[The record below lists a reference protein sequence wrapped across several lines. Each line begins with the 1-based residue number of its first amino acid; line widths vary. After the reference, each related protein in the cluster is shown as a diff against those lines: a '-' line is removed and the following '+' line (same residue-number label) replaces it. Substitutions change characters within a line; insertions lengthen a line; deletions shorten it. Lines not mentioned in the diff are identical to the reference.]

1 MPAAPVW
8 GVTVD
13 TVDHLDAL
21 TDSLA
26 HLPVRPTTRVV
37 FDRVPASTYVAPVH
51 AIHRVSDV
59 MGEILDSYY
68 VHAYDGDAYVA
79 RAKSY
84 LDTLGDDVD
93 IWEIGNEFNGE
104 WLCAK
109 NAGLCSPARTHE
121 LVDALTRTFE
131 LVRDR
136 QKKTELTLYLNEGC
150 YSDPKNELFT
160 WVDANMSQEL
170 ENGLDRVLLSYYE
183 DDCNGRQPDWTSV
196 IRRLGERFPNAEL
209 GVGECGTTHPNE
221 KASFVRRYY
230 AMQID
235 HPRYVGGYFWWY
247 FAEDM
252 VPRTAP
258 LFGVLDEAIA
268 KSAH

>member
-1 MPAAPVW
+1 VE
-8 GVTVD
+8 
-13 TVDHLDAL
+13 HLDSL

-26 HLPVRPTTRVV
+26 HLPVRAATRVV
-37 FDRVPASTYVAPVH
+37 FDRVPAASYVAPVR
-51 AIHRVSDV
+51 AVHRVSDV

-84 LDTLGDDVD
+84 VDALGDDVD
-93 IWEIGNEFNGE
+93 VWEIGNEFNGE

-109 NAGLCSPARTHE
+109 DASHCTPARTHE

-131 LVRDR
+131 LVRGR
-136 QKKTELTLYLNEGC
+136 HKKTELTLYLNEGC
-150 YSDPKNELFT
+150 FSDPKNELFT
-160 WVDANMSQEL
+160 WVDANLSKEL
-170 ENGLDRVLLSYYE
+170 EDGLDRVLLSYYE
-183 DDCNGRQPDWTSV
+183 DDCNGRQPDWASV
-196 IRRLGERFPNAEL
+196 IHRLGQRFPNAEL

-230 AMQID
+230 AMEID

-252 VPRTAP
+252 VPRSEP
-258 LFGVLDEAIA
+258 LFGVLGETITNATR
-268 KSAH
+268 